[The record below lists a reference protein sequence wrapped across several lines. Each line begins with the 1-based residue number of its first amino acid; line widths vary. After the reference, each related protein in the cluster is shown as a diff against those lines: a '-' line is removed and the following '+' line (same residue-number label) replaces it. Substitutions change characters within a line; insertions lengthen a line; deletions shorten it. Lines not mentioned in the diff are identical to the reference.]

1 MMAGPH
7 PTAQSPEPR
16 AVPLPVGPLGLT
28 YLRRQSPLPA
38 RLDSV
43 PHPLSFAKARGP
55 YPLQPR
61 HQLDAHFAYNSF
73 RPSTIYHTFKRILQ
87 SGAVATSDIPFRSW
101 PPPSLTWDSRSGA
114 ELALHRLHSTFPFC
128 THCLRRPPQAD
139 TARPQICQEANTSFV
154 YSVQHSCFPDNI
166 LADVT

>member
-1 MMAGPH
+1 PY
-7 PTAQSPEPR
+7 PTAQSPEPL

-43 PHPLSFAKARGP
+43 PHPLSFTKARGP

-73 RPSTIYHTFKRILQ
+73 RPSTIYHTFKRFLQ
-87 SGAVATSDIPFRSW
+87 SGAVDTSDIPFRSW
-101 PPPSLTWDSRSGA
+101 PPPSLT
-114 ELALHRLHSTFPFC
+114 
-128 THCLRRPPQAD
+128 
-139 TARPQICQEANTSFV
+139 
-154 YSVQHSCFPDNI
+154 
-166 LADVT
+166 